1 MLINKK
7 GVSIM
12 SAKSLG
18 NRVRFAVIGMFICGF
33 AVCAWAL
40 PDFGISLARE
50 YPEFA
55 VAFTPWLMFIWITA
69 LPCVCVLY
77 LGWNV
82 AGAISR
88 DEAFT
93 PKTAKQIKTA
103 ATLIFIS
110 VGIFFVGNIL
120 FLFLNMSH
128 PGIVLASFF
137 VDVAGIAVAIITS
150 TLSRYVTKAADLQED
165 VEGTI

>member
-1 MLINKK
+1 MFFC
-7 GVSIM
+7 GV
-12 SAKSLG
+12 
-18 NRVRFAVIGMFICGF
+18 
-33 AVCAWAL
+33 AVCVWAL
-40 PDFGISLARE
+40 PDFGISLVRE
-50 YPEFA
+50 YLEFA
-55 VAFTPWLMFIWITA
+55 AAFTPWLMFIWITA
-69 LPCVCVLY
+69 LPCVGVLC

-110 VGIFFVGNIL
+110 VGIFFVGNVL

-128 PGIVLASFF
+128 PGIVLASLF
-137 VDVAGIAVAIITS
+137 VDIAEIAFAIIAS
-150 TLSRYVTKAADLQED
+150 TRSRYVTKAAVLQED